1 MSVASLRV
9 LSIVEG
15 TWITGPIKPLVM
27 FARLAR
33 EATRETPPVDLRLL
47 TTARLAPGQTEP
59 ANALIDS
66 VRAAELHI
74 DVIHERRAWDP
85 RVIGGMSAAI
95 QAWRPHIVETHQVKC
110 HFLLAQALLWSGLR
124 RDFAWIAYHHG
135 YTKATLKLTLYEEL
149 DRWTLR
155 RADHVVTVCKPFA
168 DHLARRGVNPAHLS
182 VISNAI
188 ERKPAPSHDELQ
200 RLREQMDLRTD
211 DRVILA
217 IGRLSPEKG
226 HRHLLEAFGR
236 LHSAAAARTH
246 LIIVGDGPE
255 RANLEQQSAPFRN
268 RVHFAGH
275 QQNVWPYYFIADVF
289 ALPSLTEGSP
299 LVLFEAMA
307 ANAAIVSTRVGGVPE
322 TIADEQSGLLVAPGD
337 PVALAA
343 AISRVL
349 QDAALREKLSSEATQ
364 ASARYSPEQY
374 RQRLTGLYEEVL
386 GRQRHTRASK

>member
-1 MSVASLRV
+1 MPVAPLRV

-33 EATRETPPVDLRLL
+33 EAGPDTPPVDLRLL
-47 TTARLAPGQTEP
+47 TTARLRPGQTEP

-66 VRAAELHI
+66 VRAAGLHI
-74 DVIHERRAWDP
+74 DVIQERGAGDL
-85 RVIGGMSAAI
+85 RVIGGISAAI
-95 QAWRPHIVETHQVKC
+95 RAWRPHIVETHQVKC
-110 HFLLAQALLWSGLR
+110 HFFLAQALLWSGLQ

-155 RADHVVTVCKPFA
+155 RPDHVVTVCKPFA
-168 DHLARRGVNPAHLS
+168 AHLARRGANPAHLS

-188 ERKPAPSHDELQ
+188 ESKPPPDHDTLQ
-200 RLREQMDLRTD
+200 RLREQMNLRAD

-226 HRHLLEAFGR
+226 HRHLIQAFGQ
-236 LHSAAAARTH
+236 LPSAAAARAH
-246 LIIVGDGPE
+246 LVIVGDGPE
-255 RANLEQQSAPFRN
+255 RANLEQQSAPLRD

-275 QQNVWPYYFIADVF
+275 QQDVWPYYFIADVF

-299 LVLFEAMA
+299 LVLFEALA

-322 TIADEQSGLLVAPGD
+322 TITDGQSGLLVAPGD
-337 PVALAA
+337 PAALAA

-349 QDAALREKLSSEATQ
+349 QDESLREKLRSGATQ
-364 ASARYSPEQY
+364 ASARYTPEQY
-374 RQRLTGLYEEVL
+374 RQRLAKLYEEVL
-386 GRQRHTRASK
+386 GRKRGIGNPQ